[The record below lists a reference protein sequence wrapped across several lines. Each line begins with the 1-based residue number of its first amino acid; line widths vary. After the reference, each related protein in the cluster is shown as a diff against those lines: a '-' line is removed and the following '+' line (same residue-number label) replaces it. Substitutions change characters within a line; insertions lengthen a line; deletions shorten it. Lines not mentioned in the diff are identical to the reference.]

1 MQISDE
7 LLERREEELTRRV
20 RALGEAIYAGQRGL
34 KALLPANRRRI
45 AEKKIE
51 LLEALS
57 ARDEIREVRRLLL
70 GKAPNAHLRPRDVP
84 NFVGKNPDYAA
95 VVAQDCPCSPITEQ
109 VKERIQND
117 R

>member
-7 LLERREEELTRRV
+7 LLERREEELTRRI

-34 KALLPANRRRI
+34 TSRLPAKRRQT

-70 GKAPNAHLRPRDVP
+70 GKAPNAHLRSRDVP
-84 NFVGKNPDYAA
+84 NFVGKNPDYAV
-95 VVAQDCPCSPITEQ
+95 VVAQDCPCSPITER
-109 VKERIQND
+109 VKEKIQND